1 MTQEFIL
8 VDFENVQPSSLGAL
22 RPGDC
27 HIRLFAGEHQK
38 KVDIGLVQAL
48 QQFGKHAEYIQI
60 VGNGK
65 DALDFHIAFYIGRLS
80 ATHAGASFTIVSR
93 DTGFDP
99 LVKHLAGLGISC
111 RRIAAIAGAPA
122 SKSTRT
128 SAAANKPAAKPV
140 PKPATKLASKS
151 AAPAKKAA
159 AKTTPRPAAAPPR
172 AVAKPEP
179 APAASH
185 GAAPSTSRLNDV
197 LERLEGLKAA
207 RPGTVKTF
215 RSSLKAWFKP
225 PPSEAEADALLDQ
238 LAKLGRISVAGNKLS
253 YPARGK

>member
-1 MTQEFIL
+1 MAQEFIL

-80 ATHAGASFTIVSR
+80 AGHPGASFTIVSR

-99 LVKHLAGLGISC
+99 LVKHLAGLGIAC
-111 RRIAAIAGAPA
+111 RRIAAIAGA
-122 SKSTRT
+122 T
-128 SAAANKPAAKPV
+128 AAKPARAGTAAS
-140 PKPATKLASKS
+140 KPTAKAATKA
-151 AAPAKKAA
+151 AAPKKAA
-159 AKTTPRPAAAPPR
+159 VKSAPR

-179 APAASH
+179 RALAAPASA
-185 GAAPSTSRLNDV
+185 RLDEV

-207 RPGTVKTF
+207 RPGTIKTL

-225 PPSEAEADALLDQ
+225 PPTEAEADALLDR
-238 LAKLGRISVAGNKLS
+238 LKALGRITVIGNKLG
-253 YPARGK
+253 YPARAK